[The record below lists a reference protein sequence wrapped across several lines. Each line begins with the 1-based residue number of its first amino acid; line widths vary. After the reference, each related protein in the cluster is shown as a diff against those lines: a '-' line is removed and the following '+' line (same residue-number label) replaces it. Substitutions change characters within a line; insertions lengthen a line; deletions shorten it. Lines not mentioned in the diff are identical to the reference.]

1 MNGVAFKEGVAV
13 GVVFG
18 GVVGMSAGV
27 GGIVAVVGV
36 GVAAV
41 GAAVGG
47 GVAEAEEFG
56 LFYVGGGIGCMVSAA
71 FLATAAS

>member
-27 GGIVAVVGV
+27 GGIVAVVGAGLVGGGGIVAVVGV

-41 GAAVGG
+41 AEAG
-47 GVAEAEEFG
+47 GVAVEA
-56 LFYVGGGIGCMVSAA
+56 A
-71 FLATAAS
+71 